1 MRIERHPRDHVPG
14 IVIALAAGL
23 HKGIL
28 ASTPVNDDYQHLA
41 YARQLFHGDL
51 PLRDF
56 WDLSTTLQ
64 EVVSAA
70 SQLVFGNRL
79 LAEAVVIGVATAV
92 AVYLA
97 YRILQQVTGSTFI
110 AAICAA
116 LFIIAVPRAYAYPK
130 WIVYA
135 LAAWLWWNYVWWPST
150 QKAIAAGLSTAAA
163 FYWRH
168 DHGVLVAI
176 GVALGMIAAHGFSR
190 LAVRRTVIA
199 GAVALAVTLPY
210 LVFAAIEIGPVNL
223 ARLEMTALQDER
235 GRSRAALHW
244 PLRATA
250 DLVQPEAAEA
260 YAPEMTIRWQA
271 TASADARTAA
281 LARYGLTAIAT
292 DGSRAQRVR
301 LSPRAVGSLKSVIE
315 DPLVEDTAGVE
326 RGPAA
331 FSWAQWKPWDRVR
344 FRVPWL
350 RFTLLPGLDEQI
362 LAGAAAAMI
371 LHAMPLLAALLAGP
385 TLRKL
390 LPPALAPRPLL
401 LFAAFAVVIN
411 VGLLREPYE
420 SRAADVIVLPLI
432 LFGAFLAILLRSTYP
447 AIVKWPLRL
456 AAVLLMVLAAKSFAV
471 AGDFGDRIAWLI
483 GEGQSLERAQGA
495 WSEVATRLRASP
507 PSEFW
512 AGNTGPVSMRL
523 AKYVRRC
530 TAPSD
535 RVLVL
540 WFAPEIHADADRAM
554 AGRHLY
560 YFEAFRGIE
569 EEQRR
574 ELEKVTRSSPRIV
587 LANRN
592 NYQSAVTTFP
602 ALMRHIESEYV
613 PTASFEEDGDR
624 YSILIRKESLPP
636 EPDTLTGWPCFPVEG
651 LTTE

>member
-23 HKGIL
+23 HKAIL
-28 ASTPVNDDYQHLA
+28 TSTPVNDDYQHLA
-41 YARQLFHGDL
+41 FARQLFHGDL

-92 AVYLA
+92 AVYLV
-97 YRILQQVTGSTFI
+97 YRILQQVTGSTLI

-135 LAAWLWWNYVWWPST
+135 VAAWLWWNNVWWPST

-168 DHGVLVAI
+168 DHGVLVAV
-176 GVALGMIAAHGFSR
+176 GVALGMMAAHGFSK

-223 ARLEMTALQDER
+223 ARMEMTALQDER
-235 GRSRAALHW
+235 GRSRAALNW
-244 PLRATA
+244 PLRATSDLLQSEPA
-250 DLVQPEAAEA
+250 DT
-260 YAPEMTIRWQA
+260 YAPQMTIRWQENA
-271 TASADARTAA
+271 PADARRAA
-281 LARYGLTAIAT
+281 LARYGLTAIED
-292 DGSRAQRVR
+292 DGPQAQRVR
-301 LSPRAVGSLKSVIE
+301 LSARSIDALKSVIE

-326 RGPAA
+326 RGPAV
-331 FSWAQWKPWDRVR
+331 FSWSQWKPWDRLR
-344 FRVPWL
+344 FKVPWL
-350 RFTLLPGLDEQI
+350 RFTVLPGLDQQI

-385 TLRKL
+385 TLRRL
-390 LPPALAPRPLL
+390 LPPALTPRPLL
-401 LFAAFAVVIN
+401 LFSAFAVVVN
-411 VGLLREPYE
+411 FGLLREPYE

-432 LFGAFLAILLRSTYP
+432 LFGIVLSILLRSTYP
-447 AIVKWPLRL
+447 AIVKWPLRV
-456 AAVLLMVLAAKSFAV
+456 AAILLMVLAAKSFAV

-483 GEGQSLERAQGA
+483 GEGQSVERARGA
-495 WSEVATRLRASP
+495 WREIGARLRATP

-512 AGNTGPVSMRL
+512 SGNTGPVSMRL

-540 WFAPEIHADADRAM
+540 WYAPEIHADADRLM

-560 YFEAFRGIE
+560 YFEAFRGID

-574 ELEKVTRSSPRIV
+574 ELEKVTRSAPPIV

-592 NYQSAVTTFP
+592 NYQAAVTTFP
-602 ALMRHIESEYV
+602 AVMRHIESEYV
-613 PTASFEEDGDR
+613 PAASFDEDGDR
-624 YSILIRKESLPP
+624 FSILIRRESPP
-636 EPDTLTGWPCFPVEG
+636 PAQDTVTGWPCFSDGRPTSE
-651 LTTE
+651 

>member
-41 YARQLFHGDL
+41 YARQLFLGDL

-168 DHGVLVAI
+168 DHGVLVAV
-176 GVALGMIAAHGFSR
+176 GVVLGMIAAHGFSR
-190 LAVRRTVIA
+190 LAVRRTLIA

-223 ARLEMTALQDER
+223 ARMEMTAFHDEH
-235 GRSRAALHW
+235 GRAAALQW
-244 PLRATA
+244 PLRAGG
-250 DLVQPEAAEA
+250 DFLRSEPAES

-271 TASADARTAA
+271 DSSPATRSAA
-281 LARYGLTAIAT
+281 LARHGLTEIAA
-292 DGSRAQRVR
+292 DGPQAQRVR
-301 LSPRAVGSLKSVIE
+301 LSRRSIGSLKAVIE

-326 RGPAA
+326 RGSAA
-331 FSWAQWKPWDRVR
+331 FSWTQWRPWDRVR
-344 FRVPWL
+344 FNVPWL
-350 RFTLLPGLDEQI
+350 RFTVLPGIDQQI
-362 LAGAAAAMI
+362 VAGVAAAMI
-371 LHAMPLLAALLAGP
+371 LHTMPLLAALLAGP
-385 TLRKL
+385 TLRRR
-390 LPPALAPRPLL
+390 LPPAVTPRSLL
-401 LFAAFAVVIN
+401 LFAVFAEAVN
-411 VGLLREPYE
+411 VGLLRDPYE
-420 SRAADVIVLPLI
+420 SRAADAIVLPLI
-432 LFGAFLAILLRSTYP
+432 LFGVFLSILLRSTYP
-447 AIVKWPLRL
+447 AIVKWPLRV
-456 AAVLLMVLAAKSFAV
+456 AALLLMVLAAKSFAV

-495 WSEVATRLRASP
+495 WSEVAARLRASP

-512 AGNTGPVSMRL
+512 SGNTGPVSMRL
-523 AKYVRRC
+523 AKYIRRC

-535 RVLVL
+535 RILVL
-540 WFAPEIHADADRAM
+540 WFAPEIHADANRLM
-554 AGRHLY
+554 AGRYLY
-560 YFEAFRGIE
+560 YFAEFRDIAD
-569 EEQRR
+569 EQRR
-574 ELEKVTRSSPRIV
+574 EVEKVIRAAPRVV

-592 NYQSAVTTFP
+592 NYQAAVTAFP
-602 ALMRHIESEYV
+602 ALIRHIESEYV
-613 PTASFEEDGDR
+613 PAASFDEDGDR
-624 YSILIRKESLPP
+624 YSILIRKGSPPP
-636 EPDTLTGWPCFPVEG
+636 EPDTLTGWPCFPVGG